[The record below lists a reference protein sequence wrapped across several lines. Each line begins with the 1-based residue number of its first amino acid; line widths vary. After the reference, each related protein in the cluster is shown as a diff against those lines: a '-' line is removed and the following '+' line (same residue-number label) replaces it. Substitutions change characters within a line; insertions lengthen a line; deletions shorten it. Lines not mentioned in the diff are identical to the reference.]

1 MDQTSDHSNV
11 FGGGVRLATIAA
23 IAAYTAVFFGTATIF
38 QIEDDNPL
46 TDAAFDATPLLGA
59 SLLAAHL
66 AALGALVVL
75 VAGAGRSCASM
86 LRENRGLRG
95 RAAALVFAALIAAV
109 VAFGLV
115 VLYARLGGSIIAG
128 LAGWPRMLS
137 LFVAVAAFVAGV
149 LAIGRKI
156 VRGVYAAQ
164 QQDRKSD
171 SVLDFGVGA
180 VLAMLA
186 NVAAAIIHTV
196 TLRSGS
202 PELFADSIDHATIT
216 GYKLASGFY
225 FSELVVAN
233 VVAGAFTIVAAV
245 VVARAVVKL
254 RTD

>member
-46 TDAAFDATPLLGA
+46 TNAAFDATPLLGA